1 MSASLERAAG
11 VYQMENAA
19 GVAVSRLCAF
29 AIIALVAFLY
39 LWLIRISLAVP
50 VVEWSW
56 TTGECVRVLPPEA
69 GRCDQLPE
77 RYERVWVR

>member
-1 MSASLERAAG
+1 MKWFVAASCLWIG
-11 VYQMENAA
+11 LCLWVIWN
-19 GVAVSRLCAF
+19 VA
-29 AIIALVAFLY
+29 
-39 LWLIRISLAVP
+39 AVP

-56 TTGECVRVLPPEA
+56 TTGECVRVEPTEA

>member
-1 MSASLERAAG
+1 MIAFMTAACLWIG
-11 VYQMENAA
+11 
-19 GVAVSRLCAF
+19 LC
-29 AIIALVAFLY
+29 
-39 LWLIRISLAVP
+39 LWVLWMALAVP

>member
-1 MSASLERAAG
+1 MSRRCS
-11 VYQMENAA
+11 
-19 GVAVSRLCAF
+19 VALL
-29 AIIALVAFLY
+29 ALLALMY
-39 LWLIRISLAVP
+39 LVVIWTVLILP

-56 TTGECVRVLPPEA
+56 TTGECVLVLPTEA

>member
-1 MSASLERAAG
+1 M
-11 VYQMENAA
+11 
-19 GVAVSRLCAF
+19 SRLCSV
-29 AIIALVAFLY
+29 AILALSLVAL
-39 LWLIRISLAVP
+39 LWVLRISLAVP

-56 TTGECVRVLPPEA
+56 TTGACVRVLPPEA